1 MFMFPGK
8 QVAYLAKEYHMYL
21 LPNGRAN
28 LCVLNN
34 GNLDRFAHAVHDA
47 VTMEAD

>member
-1 MFMFPGK
+1 MFTGK

-28 LCVLNN
+28 LCALNN
-34 GNLDRFAHAVHDA
+34 SNLDRFAQAVHDTIA
-47 VTMEAD
+47 KETD